1 MFNAQGLAFST
12 SEVRI
17 VEIVG
22 NPVGGD
28 NVSVIEQSTAVAA
41 TRARGSSVLVAR
53 LGTAL
58 IALWIFVCAL
68 AVMKTGAK
76 ELAPTLD
83 GSVFT
88 DTAVST
94 LGFGWLSA
102 MLVMS
107 GSPIAASALTLLDG
121 DVLTTPQAFTM
132 LTGSRLGAS
141 FVVLTV
147 AVIYAFRGG
156 VAGRKAPLSIGI
168 FSLVLT
174 AIVYVPALAI
184 GLPLLTSDAVAPV
197 TPATPV
203 TMVDMIEKGTDP
215 VLNATTSIVPGSML
229 FLAGLAMLLIA
240 LKLFDR
246 IVPETSSVGLNEH
259 GDWRSRKW
267 VMFGLGSLVALVTM
281 SVAVALT
288 VLVPL
293 VAKGY
298 LRRRQALPY
307 IMGANI
313 MTLGDTLMAALLIG
327 NPDAP
332 KVVVAELLGVTAIT
346 LLLLAL
352 AYTPLTE
359 GVVRFTD
366 WMLVSKVRLGV
377 FVAALFCM
385 PLTLVLAF

>member
-1 MFNAQGLAFST
+1 M
-12 SEVRI
+12 
-17 VEIVG
+17 
-22 NPVGGD
+22 
-28 NVSVIEQSTAVAA
+28 SVIEQSPTVTA
-41 TRARGSSVLVAR
+41 TRMRGSVVTAR
-53 LGTAL
+53 LGTAVF
-58 IALWIFVCAL
+58 ALWIFVCAL
-68 AVMKTGAK
+68 AVMKTGAR
-76 ELAPTLD
+76 ELAPTLE

-121 DVLTTPQAFTM
+121 DALTTPQAFTM
-132 LTGSRLGAS
+132 LTGSRLGAA

-156 VAGRKAPLSIGI
+156 VNGRKAPLSIGI

-184 GLPLLTSDAVAPV
+184 GLPLLTSDAVAHV

-203 TMVDMIEKGTDP
+203 TMVDFIERITDP

-229 FLAGLAMLLIA
+229 FLAGLAMLLLA

-246 IVPETSSVGLNEH
+246 IVPETSSVGLDEH

-267 VMFGLGSLVALVTM
+267 IMFGLGSLVALITM

-332 KVVVAELLGVTAIT
+332 KVVVAELLGVSAIT
-346 LLLLAL
+346 LLLLAF
-352 AYTPLTE
+352 AYQPLTE
-359 GVVRFTD
+359 ATVRLTD
-366 WMLVSKVRLGV
+366 WMLVSKVRLGG
-377 FVAALFCM
+377 FVAALFCV